1 ACHHPAPPAGGT
13 THPHGR
19 QNPPIRPPPR
29 RATPPAAA
37 PPRAVLKWAAPP
49 PGGSLPS
56 FSRPRLSQS
65 SVSHRCSTDRIPA
78 RALEKLVESARPSRP
93 RTRRRWPKRPQPSP
107 PPRVIAAMNATPRG
121 GEVEAIWR
129 RDGSGAQSPPP
140 AGAGGHPGLQ
150 PTRDRRIHADPSSE
164 PQPATA
170 GQPAPPRE
178 FPVPT
183 AQARHPAGLT
193 GSSSSDLR
201 MIFIPSPLTCP
212 LLSKEALTAAR
223 GPLNLTALGRRTGR
237 SEGVTKPQQ

>member
-1 ACHHPAPPAGGT
+1 
-13 THPHGR
+13 
-19 QNPPIRPPPR
+19 
-29 RATPPAAA
+29 
-37 PPRAVLKWAAPP
+37 
-49 PGGSLPS
+49 
-56 FSRPRLSQS
+56 
-65 SVSHRCSTDRIPA
+65 
-78 RALEKLVESARPSRP
+78 
-93 RTRRRWPKRPQPSP
+93 
-107 PPRVIAAMNATPRG
+107 MNATPRG

-201 MIFIPSPLTCP
+201 MIFIPSPHTCP

-237 SEGVTKPQQ
+237 SEGVTKPQQWKCYLGLHDDVQDRPDRPLGGPPFKRQTCRRRGKRRDQDALTRGAPWAGGP